1 MLRRRVFFLTTQV
14 LSFVVAMSISQRV
27 AAEFT
32 PAIRAELD
40 LAIAQRKKG
49 DSITAYQSLRRA
61 IDALKSE
68 DVNGANEYLQQ
79 VGSGSLETMLVDLRS
94 EVVSSA
100 GPKKARGSKGLESRL
115 LLSGLYD
122 KANKTLQQ
130 IEDEMPPE
138 AAGLN
143 KAGDIQDAL
152 QASSS
157 LPDQMSYVH
166 RLVEDIAVLA
176 RNLSKK
182 QKEMLD
188 GDLASAV
195 DDRFEGLRK
204 RYQQAS
210 RTSGHRLN
218 ELHFRNIKISM
229 ENELTSDAS
238 LTVKVAQ
245 IGHIANSID
254 AIRIRAETMA
264 NGSKSDKEESAELF
278 HRLTPF
284 ADSFHTEFHRER
296 LIAYDLEAGKRW
308 WIRGRYG
315 KGTLRFGLLKDST
328 IRQGTIRENM
338 ITQPILMPN
347 PFPKDRDVALN
358 FNYRIPVIEY
368 IQAINPVVSRRHYV
382 LWGSFSHEGAEKA
395 VNYFI
400 SNPPSGTLEYAYFA
414 DDTPDIGGSI
424 KIGTPADQVVGF
436 VEYQMALAHFNRLLK
451 TIKATE
457 VEEVDALVAGDPR
470 LRFYSCVS
478 RLYDPISKESTLRD
492 PYKLNNGQYERS
504 GLRWLIALARVELA
518 AMQVEVHRDWS
529 FPTVTL
535 PSESH
540 PFDYLAYRELL
551 WDAAR
556 THYYSMRYYL
566 PVYLVEGSFKNG
578 ALFRS
583 LDPKEHYP
591 LLKQE
596 YAVAHV
602 LCEKLQELLE
612 TDEDTTPAMMSELN
626 SEWIDGFL
634 TPSEAKLNGII
645 ASNGGQFTMT
655 PNRIPKPLTGQKA
668 K

>member
-49 DSITAYQSLRRA
+49 DSITAYQSL
-61 IDALKSE
+61 
-68 DVNGANEYLQQ
+68 
-79 VGSGSLETMLVDLRS
+79 
-94 EVVSSA
+94 
-100 GPKKARGSKGLESRL
+100 
-115 LLSGLYD
+115 
-122 KANKTLQQ
+122 
-130 IEDEMPPE
+130 
-138 AAGLN
+138 
-143 KAGDIQDAL
+143 
-152 QASSS
+152 
-157 LPDQMSYVH
+157 
-166 RLVEDIAVLA
+166 
-176 RNLSKK
+176 
-182 QKEMLD
+182 
-188 GDLASAV
+188 
-195 DDRFEGLRK
+195 
-204 RYQQAS
+204 
-210 RTSGHRLN
+210 
-218 ELHFRNIKISM
+218 
-229 ENELTSDAS
+229 
-238 LTVKVAQ
+238 
-245 IGHIANSID
+245 
-254 AIRIRAETMA
+254 
-264 NGSKSDKEESAELF
+264 
-278 HRLTPF
+278 
-284 ADSFHTEFHRER
+284 
-296 LIAYDLEAGKRW
+296 
-308 WIRGRYG
+308 
-315 KGTLRFGLLKDST
+315 
-328 IRQGTIRENM
+328 
-338 ITQPILMPN
+338 
-347 PFPKDRDVALN
+347 
-358 FNYRIPVIEY
+358 
-368 IQAINPVVSRRHYV
+368 
-382 LWGSFSHEGAEKA
+382 
-395 VNYFI
+395 
-400 SNPPSGTLEYAYFA
+400 
-414 DDTPDIGGSI
+414 
-424 KIGTPADQVVGF
+424 
-436 VEYQMALAHFNRLLK
+436 
-451 TIKATE
+451 
-457 VEEVDALVAGDPR
+457 DALVAGDPR

-540 PFDYLAYRELL
+540 PFDYFAYRELL